1 MTYKYPVSEYL
12 RYQLA
17 LVNIALIAVPV
28 EKSYM
33 YQMNMMHKV
42 HDEKTICDYIFIAF
56 ISL

>member
-33 YQMNMMHKV
+33 SPNEY
-42 HDEKTICDYIFIAF
+42 DA
-56 ISL
+56 